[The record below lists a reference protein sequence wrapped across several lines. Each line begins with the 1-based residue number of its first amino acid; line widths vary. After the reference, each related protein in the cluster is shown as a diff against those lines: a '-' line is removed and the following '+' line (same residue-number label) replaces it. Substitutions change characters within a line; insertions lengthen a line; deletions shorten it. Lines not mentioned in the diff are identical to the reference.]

1 MTSDPGRRRKLRL
14 LLRRSAKPPA
24 TRLEDF
30 RSEVRGAL
38 EERLTPRRDDG
49 VFTVLGAGSD
59 DLEAGRA
66 YLRALADG
74 GWAVPTWPREYG
86 GLGATPAHAAVV
98 AQELARFEVPDL
110 YPYLIGLAIA
120 GPTLVAHATPEQCAR
135 WLPPIRTGDEIWCQL
150 FSEPDAGSDLASLAT
165 RAERDGDQWRV
176 TGSKVWSSRAHYSRR
191 GLLLARTDP
200 SVPKHAGITAFAL
213 DMDAPGVTVSPLRQ
227 MNGDTHFSQ
236 VHFDAVPVADAD
248 RFDAP
253 GDGWR
258 VARTALSHER
268 GAGAVGGGGWG
279 ADLKDRLV
287 DLART
292 RGAAEDPVLRQRLAS
307 AVIELEVARLTA
319 RRARDTARAG
329 RSPGPEGSGA
339 KLRGSAG
346 LKAAATLALD
356 VLGPDGLLEDG
367 EWQTLFLT
375 SPSISIRGGTDEIQ
389 RNIVGERVLG
399 LPPEPR
405 ADVDVPFS
413 QLPRSAR

>member
-1 MTSDPGRRRKLRL
+1 VSDD
-14 LLRRSAKPPA
+14 
-24 TRLEDF
+24 DF
-30 RSEVRGAL
+30 RARVRNAL
-38 EERLTPRRDDG
+38 AARLTPHRDGDS
-49 VFTVLGAGSD
+49 FTVLGAGSD

-66 YLRALADG
+66 YLHALADG
-74 GWAVPTWPREYG
+74 GWAVPTWPKEYG
-86 GLGATPAHAAVV
+86 GVGATPAQAAVV
-98 AQELARFEVPDL
+98 AQELAHFDVPDL
-110 YPYLIGLAIA
+110 YPYVIGLAIA
-120 GPTLVAHATPEQCAR
+120 GPTLVEHATAEQCAR
-135 WLPPIRTGDEIWCQL
+135 WLPCIRTGDEIWCQL

-176 TGSKVWSSRAHYSRR
+176 TGSKVWSSRAHYSQR

-213 DMDAPGVTVSPLRQ
+213 DMHAPGVTVSPLRQ
-227 MNGDTHFSQ
+227 MNGDTHFSE
-236 VHFDAVPVADAD
+236 VHFDHAPVADGD
-248 RFDAP
+248 RIDAP
-253 GDGWR
+253 GAGWR
-258 VARTALSHER
+258 VARTALTYER

-279 ADLKDRLV
+279 AGLKDRLI
-287 DLART
+287 DLARR
-292 RGAAEDPVLRQRLAS
+292 RGAAGDPVVRQRLA
-307 AVIELEVARLTA
+307 AAIIQLEVARLTA
-319 RRARDTARAG
+319 RRARDARRAG

-346 LKAAATLALD
+346 LKAAAALALD
-356 VLGPDGLLEDG
+356 LLGGDGIATHDCDG

-413 QLPRSAR
+413 ALPRTASRER

>member
-1 MTSDPGRRRKLRL
+1 MTARD
-14 LLRRSAKPPA
+14 
-24 TRLEDF
+24 DF
-30 RSEVRGAL
+30 RAGVRAAL
-38 EERLTPRRDDG
+38 EARLTPRDAGDT
-49 VFTVLGAGSD
+49 FTVLGAGRD

-74 GWAVPTWPREYG
+74 GWAVPTWPEEYG
-86 GLGATPAHAAVV
+86 GLGATPAQAGAV
-98 AQELARFEVPDL
+98 AQELARFDVPDL

-120 GPTLVAHATPEQCAR
+120 GPTLVAHATPEQCSR
-135 WLPPIRTGDEIWCQL
+135 WLPAIRTGDDIWCQL

-176 TGSKVWSSRAHYSRR
+176 TGSKVWTSRAHYSQR

-213 DMDAPGVTVSPLRQ
+213 DMRAPGVTVSPLRQ
-227 MNGDTHFSQ
+227 MNGDTHFSE
-236 VHFDAVPVADAD
+236 VHFDDAPVADAD
-248 RFDAP
+248 RIDAP
-253 GDGWR
+253 GAGWR
-258 VARTALSHER
+258 VARTALTYER

-287 DLART
+287 DLVR
-292 RGAAEDPVLRQRLAS
+292 RQGATTDPVMRQRLA
-307 AVIELEVARLTA
+307 ATIIELEVARLTA
-319 RRARDTARAG
+319 RRARDAAKAG
-329 RSPGPEGSGA
+329 RSPGPEGSGS

-346 LKAAATLALD
+346 LKAAASLALG
-356 VLGPDGLLEDG
+356 VLGPDGIAGIDG
-367 EWQTLFLT
+367 GGNSEWETLFLT

-399 LPPEPR
+399 LPPELR

-413 QLPRSAR
+413 ELPRTARRAER

>member
-1 MTSDPGRRRKLRL
+1 MSDI
-14 LLRRSAKPPA
+14 
-24 TRLEDF
+24 DQF
-30 RSEVRGAL
+30 RAEVRVAL
-38 EERLTPRRDDG
+38 EERLTPRRADAA
-49 VFTVLGAGSD
+49 FTVLGAGSD
-59 DLEAGRA
+59 DLDTGRK

-74 GWAVPTWPREYG
+74 GWAVPTWPRDYG
-86 GLGATPAHAAVV
+86 GLGATPAQAAIV
-98 AQELARFEVPDL
+98 AQELGRFDVPDL

-120 GPTLVAHATPEQCAR
+120 GPTLVDHATPEQCGQ
-135 WLPPIRTGDEIWCQL
+135 WLPAIRTGEEIWCQL

-165 RAERDGDQWRV
+165 SAEQDGDRWLV
-176 TGSKVWSSRAHYSRR
+176 TGSKVWTSRAHYSQR

-213 DMDAPGVTVSPLRQ
+213 DMRAPGVTVRPLRQ
-227 MNGDTHFSQ
+227 MNGDTHFSE
-236 VHFDAVPVADAD
+236 VHCDQAPVADSD
-248 RFDAP
+248 RIEAP
-253 GDGWR
+253 GEGWR
-258 VARTALSHER
+258 VARTALTYER
-268 GAGAVGGGGWG
+268 GAGAVSGGGWG

-292 RGAAEDPVLRQRLAS
+292 RGATNDPLVRQRLA
-307 AVIELEVARLTA
+307 ATIIELEVARLTA
-319 RRARDTARAG
+319 RRARDAARAG
-329 RSPGPEGSGA
+329 RAPGPEGSGA

-346 LKAAATLALD
+346 FKAAAAVALD
-356 VLGPDGLLEDG
+356 LLGPDALTEDG

-413 QLPRSAR
+413 QLPRTVRRAEE

>member
-1 MTSDPGRRRKLRL
+1 MTAPD
-14 LLRRSAKPPA
+14 
-24 TRLEDF
+24 DF
-30 RSEVRGAL
+30 RAGVRAAL
-38 EERLTPRRDDG
+38 EARLTSGGGDT
-49 VFTVLGAGSD
+49 FTVLGAGSD

-74 GWAVPTWPREYG
+74 GWAVPTWPAEYG
-86 GLGATPAHAAVV
+86 GLGATPAQAGVV
-98 AQELARFEVPDL
+98 AQELARFDLPDL

-120 GPTLVAHATPEQCAR
+120 GPTLVAHGTPEQCSR
-135 WLPPIRTGDEIWCQL
+135 WLPAIRTGDDIWCQL

-176 TGSKVWSSRAHYSRR
+176 TGSKVWTSRAHYSQR

-213 DMDAPGVTVSPLRQ
+213 DMHAPGVTVSPLRQ
-227 MNGDTHFSQ
+227 MNGDTHFSE
-236 VHFDAVPVADAD
+236 VHLDDAPVADAD
-248 RFDAP
+248 RIDAP
-253 GDGWR
+253 GEGWR
-258 VARTALSHER
+258 VARTALTYER

-287 DLART
+287 DLVR
-292 RGAAEDPVLRQRLAS
+292 RQGVGADPLKRQRLA
-307 AVIELEVARLTA
+307 ATIIELEVARLTA
-319 RRARDTARAG
+319 RRARDAAKAG
-329 RSPGPEGSGA
+329 RSPGPEGSGS
-339 KLRGSAG
+339 KLRGSAS
-346 LKAAATLALD
+346 LKAAASLALG
-356 VLGPDGLLEDG
+356 VLGPDGIAGIDG
-367 EWQTLFLT
+367 GGNSEWETLFLT

-413 QLPRSAR
+413 ELPRTARRAQQ

>member
-1 MTSDPGRRRKLRL
+1 VSDLD
-14 LLRRSAKPPA
+14 
-24 TRLEDF
+24 DF
-30 RSEVRGAL
+30 RARVRDAL
-38 EERLTPRRDDG
+38 EARLTLHHGGDN
-49 VFTVLGAGSD
+49 FTVLGAGSD
-59 DLEAGRA
+59 DLDAGRA

-74 GWAVPTWPREYG
+74 GWAVPTWPVEYG
-86 GLGATPAHAAVV
+86 GLGATPAQAAAV

-110 YPYLIGLAIA
+110 YPYVIGLAIA

-176 TGSKVWSSRAHYSRR
+176 TGSKVWSSRAHYSQR

-213 DMDAPGVTVSPLRQ
+213 DMRAPGVTVSPLRQ
-227 MNGDTHFSQ
+227 MNGDTHFSE
-236 VHFDAVPVADAD
+236 VHFDGAPVADAD
-248 RFDAP
+248 RIDAP
-253 GDGWR
+253 GAGWR
-258 VARTALSHER
+258 VARTALAHER

-279 ADLKDRLV
+279 AALADRLV
-287 DLART
+287 DLVRG
-292 RGAAEDPVLRQRLAS
+292 RGAAADPLMRQRLA
-307 AVIELEVARLTA
+307 ATVIELEVARLTA
-319 RRARDTARAG
+319 RRARDVARAG
-329 RSPGPEGSGA
+329 RAPGPEGSGA

-346 LKAAATLALD
+346 LKAAAALALD
-356 VLGPDGLLEDG
+356 VLGPDGIAGIDGEG

-399 LPPEPR
+399 LPAEPR

-413 QLPRSAR
+413 QLPRTAR

>member
-1 MTSDPGRRRKLRL
+1 VTARD
-14 LLRRSAKPPA
+14 
-24 TRLEDF
+24 DF
-30 RSEVRGAL
+30 RASVRAAL
-38 EERLTPRRDDG
+38 EARLTSGGRDT
-49 VFTVLGAGSD
+49 FTVLGAGSD

-74 GWAVPTWPREYG
+74 GWAVPTWPAEYG
-86 GLGATPAHAAVV
+86 GLGATPAQAGVV
-98 AQELARFEVPDL
+98 AQELAHFDVPDL

-120 GPTLVAHATPEQCAR
+120 GPTVVAHGTPEQCSR
-135 WLPPIRTGDEIWCQL
+135 WLPAIRTGDDIWCQL

-176 TGSKVWSSRAHYSRR
+176 TGSKVWTSRAHYSQR

-200 SVPKHAGITAFAL
+200 SVPKHTGITAFAL
-213 DMDAPGVTVSPLRQ
+213 DMHAPGVTVSPLRQ
-227 MNGDTHFSQ
+227 MNGDTHFSE
-236 VHFDAVPVADAD
+236 VHLDDAPVADAD
-248 RFDAP
+248 RIDAP
-253 GDGWR
+253 GEGWR
-258 VARTALSHER
+258 VARTALTYER

-287 DLART
+287 DLVRRQGVTA
-292 RGAAEDPVLRQRLAS
+292 DPLVRQRLA
-307 AVIELEVARLTA
+307 ATIIELEVARLTA
-319 RRARDTARAG
+319 RRARDAAKAG
-329 RSPGPEGSGA
+329 RSPGPEGSGS

-346 LKAAATLALD
+346 LKAAASLALD
-356 VLGPDGLLEDG
+356 VLGLDGIAGVDGSDNG
-367 EWQTLFLT
+367 EWETLFLT

-413 QLPRSAR
+413 DLPRTARRADR

>member
-1 MTSDPGRRRKLRL
+1 VSDGG
-14 LLRRSAKPPA
+14 
-24 TRLEDF
+24 DF
-30 RSEVRGAL
+30 RARVRDAL
-38 EERLTPRRDDG
+38 SARLTPHRDG
-49 VFTVLGAGSD
+49 GSFTVLGAGSD

-74 GWAVPTWPREYG
+74 GWAVPTWPEEYG
-86 GLGATPAHAAVV
+86 GLGATPAQAAVV
-98 AQELARFEVPDL
+98 AQELAHFDVPDL
-110 YPYLIGLAIA
+110 YPYVIGLAIA
-120 GPTLVAHATPEQCAR
+120 GPTLVSHATAEQCSR
-135 WLPPIRTGDEIWCQL
+135 WLPPIRTGEEIWCQL

-165 RAERDGDQWRV
+165 RAERDGEQWRV
-176 TGSKVWSSRAHYSRR
+176 TGSKVWSSRAHYSQR

-200 SVPKHAGITAFAL
+200 SLPKHAGITAFAL

-227 MNGDTHFSQ
+227 MNGDTHFSE
-236 VHFDAVPVADAD
+236 VHFDGALVADRD
-248 RFDAP
+248 RIDAP
-253 GDGWR
+253 GEGWR
-258 VARTALSHER
+258 VARTALTYER

-279 ADLKDRLV
+279 ADLKERLV
-287 DLART
+287 DLARG
-292 RGAAEDPVLRQRLAS
+292 RGASGDPVVRQRIA
-307 AVIELEVARLTA
+307 ATIIELEVARLTA
-319 RRARDTARAG
+319 RRARDAAKAG

-346 LKAAATLALD
+346 LKAAASLALD
-356 VLGPDGLLEDG
+356 LLGPDGIAAVDGDG

-413 QLPRSAR
+413 ELPRTAPRAER